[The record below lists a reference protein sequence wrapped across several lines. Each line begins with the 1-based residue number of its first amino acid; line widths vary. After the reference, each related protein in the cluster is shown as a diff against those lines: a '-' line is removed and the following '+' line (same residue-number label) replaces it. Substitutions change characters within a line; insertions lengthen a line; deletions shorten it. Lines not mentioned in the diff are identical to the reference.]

1 MLHLQSFPED
11 LLEDVEIFPLN
22 VDICVEIKSQRIVVV
37 EGRAY
42 ADKVDEVD
50 CPMVEL
56 DEMDDVGNNQGLGPC
71 HVVEALKVLIFVRG
85 VIIIFANVENV
96 EQDNEEK
103 SEEDQLCF
111 QLHPISESF

>member
-11 LLEDVEIFPLN
+11 LFEDVEIFPLN
-22 VDICVEIKSQRIVVV
+22 VDICVEIKSQGIVVV
-37 EGRAY
+37 EGRAN
-42 ADKVDEVD
+42 ADKVDEAD
-50 CPMVEL
+50 CPLVEL

-96 EQDNEEK
+96 EQGNEED
-103 SEEDQLCF
+103 SEEDQLRF